1 MRFNSKELSF
11 LAHQPSSR
19 FSKEGVLWMKDKHD
33 GLFKKGEVNQERF
46 FRLRGNL
53 LFYFKS
59 KELKGDPLG
68 VLILERCT
76 IELSTGAETGDLFGF
91 IIVYEG
97 DEHTY
102 KFATNTEDER
112 DLWIQC
118 LHIASYECLKMQLQS
133 LREQI
138 QARTGRDPISQ
149 PPPTDTGMEYE
160 TQSGNTDEDPA
171 MELCIG
177 CEDLQCDSSGK
188 APNPLVVLYTI
199 IPPQQNWIQHNHTEV
214 VEKSKSPQFL
224 KTIGFGNLNGVDTCT
239 RVKLTV
245 FHVKERMTGTMSQ
258 LGQAIF
264 TLQDLLMAPDM
275 RLRLELQGPD
285 PIMNGYVTVMSWIN
299 DGSLSIQ
306 DSHDR
311 VSNGD
316 ERHRLVALR
325 RRSKR
330 IDTLRPMYSNIT
342 TRTFRFDTTNGSVKL
357 LVHEYMGESKL
368 SFDIPCQLLKL
379 WVDEEKAKI
388 TQLQELRQLSRRWQA
403 NRKEVLDFT
412 ARTESHYS
420 NHLETLT
427 SHTGAHFKQ
436 SVKKG
441 DKDLQFVPV
450 NLHLQRMTVINEVR
464 NSTGWYDIITVGAF
478 TAYPHKYK
486 HGGLRRMLQQQH
498 DLLSADA
505 TLSRTTKIQRSCDL
519 VNSVLDL
526 KTVIGQY
533 CEKLCHVAMA
543 GTAEEFG
550 IIMEMVS
557 DKVRNLVQICD
568 SSLLQ
573 EAADNYNEAKIETSP
588 PPKET
593 PSPSSQDSSPGD
605 LTPEKAWKWT
615 GSNFAQSP
623 TVEPWE
629 MTRVNTE
636 AALVCLSSM
645 VEELITNRSG
655 PMDRPKWLGEISPG
669 VIKLKSFIELVS
681 QRVKLFMSFLNLM
694 ENRGQ
699 TQLMHM
705 IKYRRDVC
713 FSHALTSLVAG
724 FTTNLATCDKD
735 KFYFQQLLHVG
746 VFAQF
751 EGLLS
756 CYGDEMGML
765 EDMTVAL
772 EDLSQV
778 TFHFILQK
786 EYEQSPSISSDSHL
800 ISGMYADFN
809 RHRVRVEVPVPEVLY
824 KKLPDSLAQ
833 GQAIHVTPVLFNVG
847 INEQASLAER
857 FGDTTLQEKINTES
871 MAKVFSYKE
880 KYLTAIGDQDGKG
893 GSGSLTDLCTK
904 LHYNVNT
911 KKNKNTEILSLAA
924 EICRKLRGIRFTSC
938 KSAKDRTAMSVTL
951 EQVKNLQQEHDLASH
966 VFSQALDCFRSE
978 GVRRENTH
986 KNVGVK
992 KYAFNALQLM
1002 YFPKQYRPPNGTY
1015 GNVQG

>member
-1 MRFNSKELSF
+1 MRFNSKELAF
-11 LAHQPSSR
+11 LARQSSTH

-33 GLFKKGEVNQERF
+33 GLFKKGEVNVERF

-59 KELKGDPLG
+59 KDIKGDPQG

-76 IELSTGAETGDLFGF
+76 IELSAGAETGELFGF

-97 DEHTY
+97 DGHTY
-102 KFATNTEDER
+102 QFATETEEER

-171 MELCIG
+171 MELCIS
-177 CEDLQCDSSGK
+177 CEDLQGDSSGK

-214 VEKSKSPQFL
+214 VEKSRNPQFL

-258 LGQAIF
+258 LGQVIF

-275 RLRLELQGPD
+275 KLNLELQGPD
-285 PIMNGYVTVMSWIN
+285 PVMNGHVTVMSWIN
-299 DGSLSIQ
+299 DNNLSIH
-306 DSHDR
+306 DSQSR
-311 VSNGD
+311 VSTGD
-316 ERHRLVALR
+316 EKHRLIALR

-330 IDTLRPMYSNIT
+330 IDTLRPMYNNIT
-342 TRTFRFDTTNGSVKL
+342 TRTFRFDTTDGSVKL

-368 SFDIPCQLLKL
+368 SFDIPCQLLRM
-379 WVDEEKAKI
+379 WVDEEKSKI
-388 TQLQELRQLSRRWQA
+388 TQLQELGQLLPLVEAEQVSQITTCAATVSKYIDILNILA
-403 NRKEVLDFT
+403 N
-412 ARTESHYS
+412 YS
-420 NHLETLT
+420 
-427 SHTGAHFKQ
+427 GPQFKQ

-441 DKDLQFVPV
+441 DKDLEFVPI
-450 NLHLQRMTVINEVR
+450 NLHLQRMTVINEAR

-526 KTVIGQY
+526 KSVISQY

-543 GTAEEFG
+543 GTAEELS
-550 IIMEMVS
+550 IIMERVS
-557 DKVRNLVQICD
+557 EKVRDLVQICD
-568 SSLLQ
+568 SSILQ
-573 EAADNYNEAKIETSP
+573 EAADNYNEAKMEMSP
-588 PPKET
+588 PPKDI
-593 PSPSSQDSSPGD
+593 PSPTSQNSSPED
-605 LTPEKAWKWT
+605 QTPEKAWKWT
-615 GSNFAQSP
+615 GSNFVQSP

-645 VEELITNRSG
+645 VEDLISNKAG

-681 QRVKLFMSFLNLM
+681 QRVKLFMSFLNLR
-694 ENRGQ
+694 ENQGHI
-699 TQLMHM
+699 QLMHM

-713 FSHALTSLVAG
+713 FSHALTSLIAG
-724 FTTNLATCDKD
+724 FTTNLATCDND
-735 KFYFQQLLHVG
+735 KQYFTQLAHVG
-746 VFAQF
+746 VFAEF

-772 EDLSQV
+772 EDLSFV
-778 TFHFILQK
+778 TFHFILQT
-786 EYEQSPSISSDSHL
+786 EYEQLPIVSSDSHI

-809 RHRVRVEVPVPEVLY
+809 RHRVRVEVPLPEAVF
-824 KKLPDSLAQ
+824 KKLPESLAQ
-833 GQAIHVTPVLFNVG
+833 GEAIHVIPVLFNVG

-857 FGDTTLQEKINTES
+857 FGDTTLQEKINAES
-871 MAKVFSYKE
+871 LTKVMTYKE
-880 KYLTAIGDQDGKG
+880 KYLSMLADSKS

-951 EQVKNLQQEHDLASH
+951 EQVRNLQQEHDLASH

-978 GVRRENTH
+978 GVRRENTY

-1002 YFPKQYRPPNGTY
+1002 YFPKPYRPPNGTY